1 MDSWWSLGE
10 YSGLPGTKL
19 ALDEITCPFC
29 SEHGKF
35 STEFHA
41 EKKQP
46 KGAKVLN
53 FDTLKCGNCAS
64 FVQVFWSASNER
76 HDFRAQPWSLSF
88 DKAPDHYPADVAR
101 YWLQAKKSLVAC
113 NYDAASL
120 MARSAVQLALRAHEA
135 KGATVLDAIDDVAS
149 KGVIPPVLQA
159 WAHDV
164 RELGEEAAHPR
175 TAQSPSAAQDAAE
188 VVNFSDF
195 MFEYLYLFPK
205 RIDQF
210 RERKPA

>member
-10 YSGLPGTKL
+10 YSGFPGTKL

-29 SEHGKF
+29 SEIGKF

-53 FDTLKCGNCAS
+53 FDTLKCHNCAS
-64 FVQVFWSASNER
+64 FVQVFWSAGNDR
-76 HDFRAQPWSLSF
+76 HDFRAQPWAITF
-88 DKAPDHYPADVAR
+88 DKAPEHYPADVAR

-113 NYDAASL
+113 NYDAAVV
-120 MARSAVQLALRAHEA
+120 MARSAVQLALRAYEA
-135 KGATVLDAIDDVAS
+135 KGATLLDTIDDVAS
-149 KGVIPPVLQA
+149 KGLVPPVLQD
-159 WAHDV
+159 WAHNV
-164 RELGEEAAHPR
+164 RELGEEAAQPR
-175 TAQSPSAAQDAAE
+175 TAQSPSAAQEAAK

-205 RIDQF
+205 RIGQF
-210 RERKPA
+210 REPKPE

>member
-1 MDSWWSLGE
+1 MEDWWSLGE
-10 YSGLPGTKL
+10 WSGFPGAKL
-19 ALDEITCPFC
+19 ALDKISCPFC
-29 SEHGKF
+29 SEHGRF

-53 FDTLKCGNCAS
+53 FDTLKCSNCAS
-64 FVQVFWSASNER
+64 FVQVFWSASDDR
-76 HDFRAQPWSLSF
+76 HDFRAQPWSLRF
-88 DKAPDHYPADVAR
+88 DKAPDHFPADVAR

-113 NYDAASL
+113 NYDAAVV

-135 KGATVLDAIDDVAS
+135 KGANLLEAIDDLTS
-149 KGVIPPVLQA
+149 KGLVSPVLQD
-159 WAHDV
+159 WAHNV

-175 TAQSPSAAQDAAE
+175 TAESPSAAQDAAE

-205 RIDQF
+205 RIGEF
-210 RERKPA
+210 RERKAV

>member
-120 MARSAVQLALRAHEA
+120 MARSAVQLALRAHDA
-135 KGATVLDAIDDVAS
+135 KGPTVLDAIDDVAG
-149 KGVIPPVLQA
+149 KGLISPVLQA